1 MLLRKVLEQGYQWL
15 TCKTMNQ
22 DFKINIAN
30 VESLAFL
37 IEYQFKNLSFVDIL
51 KKEIKNNVGK
61 MDYKT
66 NVKGRM
72 TSFNHFSKN
81 RIFSNLLK
89 ECIEITHV
97 LNLPKSI
104 LTDAWGNI
112 LKKGDS
118 VDAHAHYR
126 CSISGVL
133 YLTENG
139 PGTYF
144 PQFNKTIEEKIGK
157 VLLFSGSLLHEVP
170 VYNGNEDRY
179 TIAFNFEEITP
190 WNET

>member
-1 MLLRKVLEQGYQWL
+1 MSK
-15 TCKTMNQ
+15 
-22 DFKINIAN
+22 DFKLNIAK
-30 VESLAFL
+30 VESLGFL
-37 IEYQFKNLSFVDIL
+37 IEYQFKNLDFVDIL
-51 KKEIKNNVGK
+51 KKEIKNSVGS

-66 NVKGRM
+66 NVKGKM
-72 TSFNHFSKN
+72 TNFSKFTKN
-81 RIFSNLLK
+81 KIFNNLLE

-118 VDAHAHYR
+118 VEVHSHYK

-133 YLTENG
+133 YLTEDG

-144 PQFNKTIEEKIGK
+144 PQFNKTIDEKIGK
-157 VLLFSGSLLHEVP
+157 VLLFSGNLLHGVP
-170 VYNGNEDRY
+170 IYNGNEDRY
-179 TIAFNFEEITP
+179 TIAFNFEEMTP
-190 WNET
+190 WNDIK